1 MKKCMV
7 GTILA
12 FMLVLCMSVAVF
24 GSQIQP
30 REYAAYAAPVF
41 TIRNALI
48 YDNIE
53 INSARTNARVVL
65 YSGPEVNESTVI
77 MASSQGY
84 INYYVPVSG
93 RYTLT
98 WTDSWGGGWY
108 SY

>member
-1 MKKCMV
+1 MHFRNYSCV
-7 GTILA
+7 YVNLG
-12 FMLVLCMSVAVF
+12 MSMTTF
-24 GSQIQP
+24 GSEIQP
-30 REYAAYAAPVF
+30 REFSSYAAPVF

-53 INSARTNARVVL
+53 IRSVRTNARVVL

-84 INYYVPVSG
+84 IIYNVPVAA

-108 SY
+108 WY